1 MEQVVI
7 QHFELQRV
15 PQAVP
20 GATQYAVHELP
31 PQLTEGGC
39 NLLADLAQD
48 KLVGRSLVTGTQPPL
63 SFLGQARGAV
73 GTPIA
78 QVAPE
83 DAPVERVDQG
93 QCGLAIIAVARRK
106 EDSEYAPVN
115 GAQEVEVEAK
125 EPALSG
131 FPKVRPLIPHQSAPP
146 VPDILTEGKR
156 LTVPHRQPWGGGRR
170 GRSRR
175 QQRADVRQQSRH
187 AVEPL
192 LRGGQGRKGRPPIGS
207 NQPRGLLEGG
217 DLQDALPQGTSQH
230 S

>member
-156 LTVPHRQPWGGGRR
+156 GKAARQLGATNRE
-170 GRSRR
+170 
-175 QQRADVRQQSRH
+175 VC
-187 AVEPL
+187 
-192 LRGGQGRKGRPPIGS
+192 LRGATSKTPCRKARVSTSPSLNWGWA
-207 NQPRGLLEGG
+207 GG
-217 DLQDALPQGTSQH
+217 EC
-230 S
+230 